1 MLFHSS
7 FRKELSRSFGATLVV
22 LITIVMTMILI
33 RTLGQASLGNVNPS
47 EVLLVM
53 GFTVLGQLPIILTL
67 SLFIAA
73 TSTLTRMYAS
83 SEMVVW
89 FSCGQNLSSF
99 LRPMLRFS
107 WPILLGIGVL
117 ALVVWPWSNQQI
129 RELRDRY
136 QGRGDI
142 ERVTP
147 GQFQES
153 AGGQRVFFID
163 KADAHSD
170 TGRNIF
176 ISEAENQKESVTSA
190 QSGRIEVIKNERFL
204 MLSNGQR
211 LETDRTTGESRV
223 SEFVEYGTHISDRT
237 LTTAASDSPRLQPTP
252 ALFRNPDLES
262 MGELSWR
269 LGLLLVAVNCL
280 VIALAATK
288 VNPRVGRSAGLIF
301 ALFAFATY
309 YNLVNVGQS
318 WIANGRVGI
327 VTFLLALH
335 GGVLLLAF
343 GWLMLRQG
351 GWFSFRTRRASA
363 TRAGSPQ

>member
-7 FRKELSRSFGATLVV
+7 FRKELGRSFGATLVV
-22 LITIVMTMILI
+22 LITIVMTVILI
-33 RTLGQASLGNVNPS
+33 RTLGQASLGRVNPS

-53 GFTVLGQLPIILTL
+53 GFTVLGYLATILTL
-67 SLFIAA
+67 SMFVAA

-89 FSCGQNLSSF
+89 FSSGQGLASF
-99 LRPMLRFS
+99 LRPLLRFS
-107 WPILLGIGVL
+107 WPILLGVAVL
-117 ALVVWPWSNQQI
+117 ALLVWPWSNAQI

-142 ERVTP
+142 ERVAP

-163 KADAHSD
+163 KATAGSE

-176 ISEAENQKESVTSA
+176 IATMEDQKESVTSA
-190 QSGRIEVIKNERFL
+190 QSGRIEIINGERFL

-211 LETDRTTGESRV
+211 LETDQQTGASRV
-223 SEFVEYGTHISDRT
+223 SEFVEYGTHVTDRT
-237 LTTAASDSPRLQPTP
+237 LSTNPSDSPRLLATP
-252 ALFRNPDLES
+252 ALVREPTARNLA
-262 MGELSWR
+262 ELSWR
-269 LGLLLVAVNCL
+269 LGLVFVAFNCL
-280 VIALAATK
+280 VLALSATR

-318 WIANGRVGI
+318 WIGNGRVGFI
-327 VTFLLALH
+327 PFMLCLH
-335 GGVLLLAF
+335 GGIFMLAMA
-343 GWLMLRQG
+343 WLMARQG
-351 GWFSFRTRRASA
+351 SWFALRRRRVAA
-363 TRAGSPQ
+363 RMNDQTP

>member
-7 FRKELSRSFGATLVV
+7 FRKELNRSFGATLVV
-22 LITIVMTMILI
+22 LVTIVVTMILI
-33 RTLGQASLGNVNPS
+33 RTLGQASVGRVNPS
-47 EVLLVM
+47 EVFLVM
-53 GFTVLGQLPIILTL
+53 GFTVLGQLPTILTL
-67 SLFIAA
+67 SLFISV

-99 LRPMLRFS
+99 LRPIMRFS
-107 WPILLGIGVL
+107 APVLLVVGLL
-117 ALVVWPWSNQQI
+117 ALVVWPWANLQV

-136 QGRGDI
+136 ESRGDV

-163 KADAHSD
+163 KASAGSE

-176 ISEAENQKESVTSA
+176 ISDVENQRESVTSA
-190 QSGRIEVIKNERFL
+190 QSGSVEVVQGDRFL
-204 MLSNGQR
+204 MLNNGQR
-211 LETDRTTGESRV
+211 LQTDLETGSSRV
-223 SEFVEYGTHISDRT
+223 SEFVEYGVHVSDRT
-237 LTTAASDSPRLQPTP
+237 LATNNDDSPRFKTTP
-252 ALFRNPDLES
+252 ALVMEPTVLNLS
-262 MGELSWR
+262 ELSWR
-269 LGLLLVAVNCL
+269 LGLLFAAANCV

-301 ALFAFATY
+301 ALFVFVSY

-318 WIANGRVGI
+318 WIANGRVNFF
-327 VTFLLALH
+327 VFVLALH
-335 GGVLLLAF
+335 GSILLMALT
-343 GWLMLRQG
+343 WMMVRQG
-351 GWFSFRTRRASA
+351 NWLSWGRRK
-363 TRAGSPQ
+363 GKPE